1 MGKFTSLSG
10 KEKARLIVSVASL
23 PVIAAAGVGLG
34 IGSGWAFGP
43 GASTLTTYLT
53 AAAAADESGMTR
65 AVSGMGDELAVEVEG
80 EGIVMLE
87 NNGTLPLSKEDF
99 DQKKISV
106 FGHGAV
112 DWYIQ
117 SSGSEMVG
125 TKGHK
130 AYDLVGALKK
140 RGLAVNQ
147 DILDYYTS
155 WHRAEGDA
163 NTIMAALDEYFVIRE
178 PSIKVDS
185 KYEELYDA
193 ALDRTTK
200 DDNGKTNSDTA
211 LFVIS
216 RHAGENSDCPH
227 YQNKL
232 SSSDSTHKSGS
243 TVKDETRTYLEISTE
258 EEDALR
264 KIAKDFKNVI
274 VIENSTN
281 NMTLDFVKEINEDIP
296 NGIDAVL
303 NVGVT
308 GGQGALAIP
317 DVIFGDVTP
326 SGHMTDTTPYRPE
339 YNITYY
345 RSCAKHT
352 RHYEGGRSADFF
364 EKAAQGSGGSAFYK
378 FAPYSEYTEG
388 IYMGYRWFETA
399 DAEGFWDKAPY
410 NGYDNVVQYPFGYG
424 MSYTDFEWKFV
435 EANKVS
441 GSEIDPDEKLNFKVE
456 VTNTG
461 EYKGKDVVQIYL
473 TAPYTPGGIE
483 KSYRKLVGYEKTP
496 LLEPGESETIEIE
509 VETKD
514 FKSYDDYDANN
525 NGHTGYELEPGNYEL
540 NFMTDAHH
548 VKKDMSPVSYKVSKI
563 ALIDKDE
570 ITGETVE
577 NRFTG
582 DTAYEGMPIDGSS
595 VDQDIKF
602 VHRNNFPAL
611 PTECEPNK
619 PWTDKLMERTS
630 DPVTDHFIGN
640 YSFSREMS
648 EYWDNATKDYWGE
661 EVPEKAPT
669 WNSGGKLKLIENGK
683 LSEVGKKCGAD
694 YDAPEW
700 DSVLDQLD
708 FGNSKSIVTE
718 NSNYAERGMSEI
730 GLRDSNNPNA
740 FKFEEGAAMIGGG
753 YGQSDSVNCPAYP
766 GPTMGC
772 QAWNRA
778 LTYKLGKSMGNDMNA
793 SGTDGIF
800 SPNCNLHRSTY
811 GGRNCGYQSEDPILS
826 GRYVSEII
834 KGISIYGRITF
845 VKHFVANDQ
854 DFNRMAN
861 MAWMT
866 EQTFRELYLRSFEE
880 AVKNGGTVGIM
891 TSFNRVGGLWSAGNE
906 ALIQGVLRREWGF
919 RGQII
924 TDMTENDTNMD
935 VGFSFRYGG
944 NINLGDSSTVAN
956 KIGDSTTTPVRLQ
969 YRLREAMHEIA
980 YSFTHAMWR
989 NEEYNA
995 SADPSEMIV
1004 SIPPKNNYL
1013 WWQPAIISIDAFV
1026 YGGLLIGAAA
1036 AVITIM
1042 KTLGN
1047 GGKEEEENA

>member
-1 MGKFTSLSG
+1 MGKSNSLSG
-10 KEKARLIVSVASL
+10 KDKTRLIVSIAAL
-23 PVIAAAGVGLG
+23 PVIVATGVALV
-34 IGSGWAFGP
+34 IGNTWAFGD
-43 GASTLTTYLT
+43 GQSTMNTYLT
-53 AAAAADESGMTR
+53 TPAPADTNAMTR
-65 AVSGMGDELAVEVEG
+65 SASGMGDELAVEVEG

-87 NNGTLPLSKEDF
+87 NNGTLPLSKDNVE
-99 DQKKISV
+99 KVNV
-106 FGHGAV
+106 FGHGSI
-112 DWYIQ
+112 DWYIM

-130 AYDLVGALKK
+130 SYDLNSALEK
-140 RGLAVNQ
+140 RGIEVNPE
-147 DILDYYTS
+147 LPAYYKD
-155 WHRAEGDA
+155 WHKAEGDS
-163 NTIMAALDEYFVIRE
+163 NTIMTSLDSYFVIRE
-178 PSIKVDS
+178 PSLEIDS
-185 KYEELYDA
+185 KYQEIYA
-193 ALDRTTK
+193 NAK
-200 DDNGKTNSDTA
+200 SYSDTA
-211 LFVIS
+211 FFVIS

-243 TVKDETRTYLEISTE
+243 TVKDEERDYLEISTE
-258 EEDALR
+258 EEYALR
-264 KIAKDFKNVI
+264 QIAADFENVI

-281 NMTLDFVKEINEDIP
+281 NMTLDFFREINKDIP
-296 NGIDAVL
+296 NGIDAIL

-317 DVIFGDVTP
+317 DVVFGDVTP
-326 SGHMTDTTPYRPE
+326 SGHMTDTTPVRPE

-352 RHYEGGRSADFF
+352 RHYEGGKSSDFF
-364 EKAAQGSGGSAFYK
+364 SKAGRGSGGAAFYNY
-378 FAPYSEYTEG
+378 ACYSEYTEG

-399 DAEGFWDKAPY
+399 DAEGFWDRDPY
-410 NGYDNVVQYPFGYG
+410 NGYDNVVQYPFGFG
-424 MSYTDFEWKFV
+424 MSYTDFSWKFV
-435 EANKVS
+435 EANKTN
-441 GSEIDPDEKLNFKVE
+441 GSEIEADERLTLKVE

-461 EYKGKDVVQIYL
+461 NYKGKDVVQVYL

-496 LLEPGESETIEIE
+496 LLQPGDTCTIDID
-509 VETKD
+509 VDTKD

-525 NGHTGYELEPGNYEL
+525 NGHTGYELEAGDYVL

-548 VKKDMSPVSYKVSKI
+548 VKENVLPLTYQVSREI
-563 ALIDKDE
+563 MIDKDE
-570 ITGETVE
+570 VTGETVE

-582 DTAYEGMPIDGSS
+582 EKAYEGMPIDGSS
-595 VDQDIKF
+595 VDQGIEF
-602 VHRNNFPAL
+602 VHRNNFPEL
-611 PTECEPNK
+611 LTDCEPNK
-619 PWTDKLMERTS
+619 PWTDKLMERAS
-630 DPVTDHFIGN
+630 DPEPIAN
-640 YSFSREMS
+640 YSYSRTMGDN
-648 EYWDNATKDYWGE
+648 WDNATEDYWGN
-661 EVPEKAPT
+661 PIPTTAPT
-669 WNSGGKLKLIENGK
+669 WNSGGTDKLMENGQ
-683 LSEVGKKCGAD
+683 LTEIGMKCGED
-694 YDAPEW
+694 YDAEEW
-700 DSVLDQLD
+700 NGILDQLD
-708 FGNSKSIVTE
+708 FDNSKKIVTE
-718 NSNYAERGMSEI
+718 NSNYAGRGMTEI
-730 GLRDSNNPNA
+730 GLRDSNNASA

-753 YGQSDSVNCPAYP
+753 LGQNDEINCPAYP

-793 SGTDGIF
+793 SGADGIF

-834 KGISIYGRITF
+834 KGISIYGRMTF

-891 TSFNRVGGLWSAGNE
+891 TSFNRIGGIWTGGNE

-924 TDMTENDTNMD
+924 TDMTENKTNMD
-935 VGFSFRYGG
+935 IGFSFRFGG
-944 NINLGDSSTVAN
+944 NLNLGGGNTVASA
-956 KIGDSTTTPVRLQ
+956 IGTAATTPVRVQ

-980 YSFTHAMWR
+980 YAYCHAMWR
-989 NEEYNA
+989 NATYNA
-995 SADPSEMIV
+995 SADPSEAIV
-1004 SIPPKNNYL
+1004 SIPPKDAYL
-1013 WWQPAIISIDAFV
+1013 WWQPALVSIDAFAL
-1026 YGGLLIGAAA
+1026 GGLIIGAAA
-1036 AVITIM
+1036 AIITI
-1042 KTLGN
+1042 KATLTY
-1047 GGKEEEENA
+1047 KEEEDLANE

>member
-1 MGKFTSLSG
+1 MGKFNSLSG
-10 KEKARLIVSVASL
+10 KEKVRLIVSIVSL
-23 PVIAAAGVGLG
+23 PVIVAVGVALG
-34 IGSGWAFGP
+34 IGNGLAFGEY
-43 GASTLTTYLT
+43 ASTLTTYLT
-53 AAAAADESGMTR
+53 APVPVDADAMTR
-65 AVSGMGDELAVEVEG
+65 STSGMGDELAVEVES

-87 NNGTLPLSKEDF
+87 NNGTLPLNKNDVERVA
-99 DQKKISV
+99 V
-106 FGHGAV
+106 FGHGSV
-112 DWYIQ
+112 DWYIM

-130 AYDLVGALKK
+130 SYDLNAALKK
-140 RGLAVNQ
+140 NKIEVFDELPA
-147 DILDYYTS
+147 YYLN
-155 WHRAEGDA
+155 WHKAEGDS
-163 NTIMAALDEYFVIRE
+163 NTISTSLDDYFIIRE
-178 PSIKVDS
+178 PSLEIDTE
-185 KYEELYDA
+185 YQNIYDRA
-193 ALDRTTK
+193 KAF
-200 DDNGKTNSDTA
+200 SDTA
-211 LFVIS
+211 FFVIS

-232 SSSDSTHKSGS
+232 ESNPSTHKSGNKI
-243 TVKDETRTYLEISTE
+243 KDEERDYLEISTE
-258 EEDALR
+258 EEYALR
-264 KIAKDFKNVI
+264 QIASDFDNVI

-281 NMTLDFVKEINEDIP
+281 NMTLDFVKNINEDIP

-317 DVIFGDVTP
+317 DVVFGDVTP

-345 RSCAKHT
+345 RSCAFHT
-352 RHYEGGRSADFF
+352 RHYEGGKSSDFF
-364 EKAAQGSGGSAFYK
+364 STAGKGSFGTAFYK
-378 FAPYSEYTEG
+378 YACYSEYTEG

-399 DAEGFWDKAPY
+399 DAEGFWDQEPY
-410 NGYDNVVQYPFGYG
+410 NGYENVVQYPFGYG
-424 MSYTDFEWKFV
+424 MSYTDFKWRFV
-435 EANKVS
+435 GAEKES
-441 GSEIDPDEKLNFKVE
+441 GSGNEIDADEKIVLTVE

-461 EYKGKDVVQIYL
+461 DYKGKDVVQVYL

-496 LLEPGESETIEIE
+496 LLQPGGKCEIEIE
-509 VETKD
+509 VDTKD
-514 FKSYDDYDANN
+514 FKSYDDYDANK
-525 NGHTGYELEPGNYEL
+525 NGHTGYELEKGNYEL
-540 NFMTDAHH
+540 NFMTDAHN
-548 VKKDMSPVSYKVSKI
+548 VKTGMSPVVYKV
-563 ALIDKDE
+563 ADDVMIDYDE
-570 ITGETVE
+570 VTGEKVE

-595 VDQDIKF
+595 VDQNIQF
-602 VHRNNFPAL
+602 VHRNDFPAL
-611 PTECEPNK
+611 LTDCEPNK
-619 PWTDKLMERTS
+619 PWTDKLMNRLS
-630 DPVTDHFIGN
+630 DPNPIAN
-640 YSFSREMS
+640 YSYSRTMGDN
-648 EYWDNATKDYWGE
+648 WDNATKDYWGNDI
-661 EVPEKAPT
+661 PQTKPK
-669 WNSGGKLKLIENGK
+669 WNSGGSARLFDSNGQITDIG
-683 LSEVGKKCGAD
+683 LKCGEN

-708 FGNSKSIVTE
+708 FDNSKTIVTE
-718 NSNYAERGMSEI
+718 NSNYGARGMNEI
-730 GLRDSNNPNA
+730 GLRSSSNANA

-753 YGQSDSVNCPAYP
+753 YGQSDSINCPAYP

-793 SGTDGIF
+793 SGADGIF

-834 KGISIYGRITF
+834 KGISIYGRMTF

-891 TSFNRVGGLWSAGNE
+891 TSFNRVGGIWAGGNE
-906 ALIQGVLRREWGF
+906 ALIQGVLRKEWGF

-924 TDMTENDTNMD
+924 TDMTENKTNMD
-935 VGFSFRYGG
+935 IGFSFRHGG
-944 NINLGDSSTVAN
+944 NLNLGGGNTVASS
-956 KIGDSTTTPVRLQ
+956 IGNATNTPVRVQL
-969 YRLREAMHEIA
+969 RLREAMHEIA
-980 YSFTHAMWR
+980 YAYTHAMWR
-989 NEEYNA
+989 NQTYNA

-1004 SIPPKNNYL
+1004 SIPPKDAYL
-1013 WWQPAIISIDAFV
+1013 WWKPAIISLDAFV
-1026 YGGLLIGAAA
+1026 FGGLVIGAAA
-1036 AVITIM
+1036 ATIVIL
-1042 KTLGN
+1042 KVFYFGK
-1047 GGKEEEENA
+1047 KEENVNE

>member
-1 MGKFTSLSG
+1 MGKSNSLSG
-10 KEKARLIVSVASL
+10 KDKTRLIVSIAAL
-23 PVIAAAGVGLG
+23 PVIVATGVALV
-34 IGSGWAFGP
+34 IGNTWAFGD
-43 GASTLTTYLT
+43 GQSTMNTYLT
-53 AAAAADESGMTR
+53 TPAPADTNAMTR
-65 AVSGMGDELAVEVEG
+65 SASGMGDELAVEVEG

-87 NNGTLPLSKEDF
+87 NNGTLPLSKDNVE
-99 DQKKISV
+99 KVNV
-106 FGHGAV
+106 FGHGSI
-112 DWYIQ
+112 DWYIM

-130 AYDLVGALKK
+130 SYDLNSALEK
-140 RGLAVNQ
+140 RGIEVNPE
-147 DILDYYTS
+147 LPAYYKD
-155 WHRAEGDA
+155 WHKAEGDS
-163 NTIMAALDEYFVIRE
+163 NTIMTSLDSYFVIRE
-178 PSIKVDS
+178 PSLEIDT
-185 KYEELYDA
+185 KYQEIYA
-193 ALDRTTK
+193 NAK
-200 DDNGKTNSDTA
+200 SYSDTA
-211 LFVIS
+211 FFVIS

-243 TVKDETRTYLEISTE
+243 TVKDEERDYLEISTE
-258 EEDALR
+258 EEYALR
-264 KIAKDFKNVI
+264 QIAADFENVI

-281 NMTLDFVKEINEDIP
+281 NLTLDFFREINKDIP
-296 NGIDAVL
+296 NGIDAIL

-317 DVIFGDVTP
+317 DVVFGDVTP
-326 SGHMTDTTPYRPE
+326 SGHMTDTTPVRPE

-352 RHYEGGRSADFF
+352 RHYEGGKSSDFF
-364 EKAAQGSGGSAFYK
+364 SKAGRGSGGAAFYNY
-378 FAPYSEYTEG
+378 ACYSEYTEG

-399 DAEGFWDKAPY
+399 DAEGFWDRDPY
-410 NGYDNVVQYPFGYG
+410 NGYDNVVQYPFGFG
-424 MSYTDFEWKFV
+424 MSYTDFSWKFV
-435 EANKVS
+435 EANKTN
-441 GSEIDPDEKLNFKVE
+441 GSEIEADERLTLKVE

-461 EYKGKDVVQIYL
+461 NYKGKDVVQVYL

-496 LLEPGESETIEIE
+496 LLQPGDTCTIDID
-509 VETKD
+509 VDTKD

-525 NGHTGYELEPGNYEL
+525 NGHTGYELEAGDYVL

-548 VKKDMSPVSYKVSKI
+548 VKENVLPLTYQVSREI
-563 ALIDKDE
+563 MIDKDE
-570 ITGETVE
+570 VTGETVE

-582 DTAYEGMPIDGSS
+582 EKAYEGMPIDGSS
-595 VDQDIKF
+595 VDQGIEF
-602 VHRNNFPAL
+602 VHRNNFPEL
-611 PTECEPNK
+611 LTDCEPNK
-619 PWTDKLMERTS
+619 PWTDKLMERAS
-630 DPVTDHFIGN
+630 DPEPIAN
-640 YSFSREMS
+640 YSYSRTMGDN
-648 EYWDNATKDYWGE
+648 WDNATEDYWGN
-661 EVPEKAPT
+661 PIPTTAPT
-669 WNSGGKLKLIENGK
+669 WNSGGTDKLMENGQ
-683 LSEVGKKCGAD
+683 LTEIGMKCGED
-694 YDAPEW
+694 YDAEEW
-700 DSVLDQLD
+700 NGILDQLD
-708 FGNSKSIVTE
+708 FDNSKKIVTE
-718 NSNYAERGMSEI
+718 NSNYAGRGMTEI
-730 GLRDSNNPNA
+730 GLRDSNNASA

-753 YGQSDSVNCPAYP
+753 LGQNDEINCPAYP

-793 SGTDGIF
+793 SGADGIF

-834 KGISIYGRITF
+834 KGISIYGRMTF

-891 TSFNRVGGLWSAGNE
+891 TSFNRIGGIWTGGNE

-924 TDMTENDTNMD
+924 TDMTENKTNMD
-935 VGFSFRYGG
+935 IGFSFRFGG
-944 NINLGDSSTVAN
+944 NLNLGGGNTVASA
-956 KIGDSTTTPVRLQ
+956 IGTAATTPVRVQ

-980 YSFTHAMWR
+980 YAYCHAMWR
-989 NEEYNA
+989 NATYNA
-995 SADPSEMIV
+995 SADPSEAIV
-1004 SIPPKNNYL
+1004 SIPPKDAYL
-1013 WWQPAIISIDAFV
+1013 WWQPALVSIDAFAL
-1026 YGGLLIGAAA
+1026 GGLIIGAAA
-1036 AVITIM
+1036 AIITI
-1042 KTLGN
+1042 KATLTY
-1047 GGKEEEENA
+1047 KEEEDLANE

>member
-1 MGKFTSLSG
+1 MGKLSSLSG
-10 KEKARLIVSVASL
+10 KERTRLIVSVACL
-23 PVIAAAGVGLG
+23 PVIAAAGVALV
-34 IGSGWAFGP
+34 IGNSWAFGD
-43 GASTLTTYLT
+43 GASTMNTYLT
-53 AAAAADESGMTR
+53 TPAPADTSAMTR
-65 AVSGMGDELAVEVEG
+65 SSSGMGDELAVEVEG

-87 NNGTLPLSKEDF
+87 NNGTLPLSKDTV
-99 DQKKISV
+99 KKVNV
-106 FGHGAV
+106 FGHGSV
-112 DWYIQ
+112 DWYIM

-130 AYDLVGALKK
+130 SYDFNSALEK
-140 RGLAVNQ
+140 RGIEVNPN
-147 DILDYYTS
+147 LPAYYKE
-155 WHRAEGDA
+155 WHKAEGDS
-163 NTIMAALDEYFVIRE
+163 NTIMTALDNYFIIRE
-178 PSIKVDS
+178 PSLEVDT
-185 KYEELYDA
+185 KYQELYEEAKAY
-193 ALDRTTK
+193 
-200 DDNGKTNSDTA
+200 SDTA
-211 LFVIS
+211 FFVIS

-243 TVKDETRTYLEISTE
+243 TVKDEERDYLEISTE
-258 EEDALR
+258 EEYALR
-264 KIAKDFKNVI
+264 QIAADFENVI

-281 NMTLDFVKEINEDIP
+281 NMTLDFVKNINDEIPD
-296 NGIDAVL
+296 GIDAVL

-317 DVIFGDVTP
+317 DVVFGNVTP

-352 RHYEGGRSADFF
+352 RHYEGGKSSDFF
-364 EKAAQGSGGSAFYK
+364 SKAGRGSGGAAFYNY
-378 FAPYSEYTEG
+378 ACYSEYTEG

-399 DAEGFWDKAPY
+399 DAEGFWDQDPY

-424 MSYTDFEWKFV
+424 MSYTDFSWKLV
-435 EANKVS
+435 EANRVT
-441 GSEIDPDEKLNFKVE
+441 GSEIEADEKLNFKVE

-461 EYKGKDVVQIYL
+461 TEYKGKDVVQIYL

-496 LLEPGESETIEIE
+496 LLKPGEVCTIDIE
-509 VETKD
+509 VDTKD

-525 NGHTGYELEPGNYEL
+525 NGHTGYELEAGDYVL
-540 NFMTDAHH
+540 NFMTDSHH
-548 VKKDMSPVSYKVSKI
+548 VKENMSPVTYKVSNDVM
-563 ALIDKDE
+563 IDKDE
-570 ITGETVE
+570 VTGEEVK

-595 VDQDIKF
+595 VDQGIEF

-611 PTECEPNK
+611 LTDCEPNK
-619 PWTDKLMERTS
+619 PWTDKLMDRLS
-630 DPVTDHFIGN
+630 DPEPIAN
-640 YSFSREMS
+640 YSYSRTMGDT
-648 EYWDNATKDYWGE
+648 WDNATEDYWGDP
-661 EVPEKAPT
+661 VPTEAPT
-669 WNSGGKLKLIENGK
+669 WNNGGDLKLMENGQ
-683 LSEVGKKCGAD
+683 LTETG
-694 YDAPEW
+694 
-700 DSVLDQLD
+700 QLD
-708 FGNSKSIVTE
+708 FDNSKKIVTE
-718 NSNYAERGMSEI
+718 NSNYAGRGMTEI
-730 GLRDSNNPNA
+730 GLRDSNNASA

-753 YGQSDSVNCPAYP
+753 LGQNDEINCPAYP

-793 SGTDGIF
+793 SGADGIF

-834 KGISIYGRITF
+834 KGISIYGRMTF

-891 TSFNRVGGLWSAGNE
+891 TSFNRIGGIWTGGNE

-924 TDMTENDTNMD
+924 TDMTENKTNMD
-935 VGFSFRYGG
+935 IGFSFRFGG
-944 NINLGDSSTVAN
+944 NLNLGGGNTVASA
-956 KIGDSTTTPVRLQ
+956 IGTAATTPVRVQ
-969 YRLREAMHEIA
+969 WRLREAMHEIA
-980 YSFTHAMWR
+980 YAYCHAMWR
-989 NEEYNA
+989 NATYNE
-995 SADPSEMIV
+995 SADPSEAIV
-1004 SIPPKNNYL
+1004 SIPPKDAYL
-1013 WWQPAIISIDAFV
+1013 WWQPALVSIDAFAFS
-1026 YGGLLIGAAA
+1026 GLAIGAAA
-1036 AVITIM
+1036 CVITILN
-1042 KTLGN
+1042 TLKN
-1047 GGKEEEENA
+1047 GGEEAEENE

>member
-1 MGKFTSLSG
+1 LSG
-10 KEKARLIVSVASL
+10 KEKTRLIVSIASL
-23 PVIAAAGVGLG
+23 PVIVAAGVALG
-34 IGSGWAFGP
+34 IGNGWAFGD
-43 GASTLTTYLT
+43 GASTMNTYLT
-53 AAAAADESGMTR
+53 TPAPADTSAMTR
-65 AVSGMGDELAVEVEG
+65 SVSGMGDELAVEVEG

-87 NNGTLPLSKEDF
+87 NNGTLPLSKDTI
-99 DQKKISV
+99 KKVNV
-106 FGHGAV
+106 FGHGSV
-112 DWYIQ
+112 DWYIM

-130 AYDLVGALKK
+130 SYDFNSALEK
-140 RGLAVNQ
+140 RGIEVNK
-147 DILDYYTS
+147 DLPAYYKD
-155 WHRAEGDA
+155 WHKAEGDS
-163 NTIMAALDEYFVIRE
+163 NTIMTALDSYFVIRE
-178 PSIKVDS
+178 PSLKDDS
-185 KYEELYDA
+185 LYKELYDEA
-193 ALDRTTK
+193 K
-200 DDNGKTNSDTA
+200 GYSDTA
-211 LFVIS
+211 FFVIS

-232 SSSDSTHKSGS
+232 STDKSTHKSGS
-243 TVKDETRTYLEISTE
+243 TVQDMERDYLEISTE
-258 EEDALR
+258 EEYALR
-264 KIAKDFKNVI
+264 EIAADFENVI

-281 NMTLDFVKEINEDIP
+281 NMTLDFVKNINDDIP

-352 RHYEGGRSADFF
+352 RHYEGGKSSDFF
-364 EKAAQGSGGSAFYK
+364 SKAGRGSGGAAFYNY
-378 FAPYSEYTEG
+378 ACYSEYTEG

-399 DAEGFWDKAPY
+399 DAEGFWDQAPY

-424 MSYTDFEWKFV
+424 MSYTDFSWKLV
-435 EANKVS
+435 EANKVK
-441 GSEIDPDEKLNFKVE
+441 GSEIEADEKLTFRVE

-461 EYKGKDVVQIYL
+461 EHKGKDVVQIYL

-496 LLEPGESETIEIE
+496 LLQPGDVCTIDIE
-509 VETKD
+509 VDTKD
-514 FKSYDDYDANN
+514 FKSYDDYDANKN
-525 NGHTGYELEPGNYEL
+525 NHTGYELEAGEYEL

-548 VKKDMSPVSYKVSKI
+548 VKKNVLPVTYKVSKTVF
-563 ALIDKDE
+563 IDKDE
-570 ITGETVE
+570 VTGETVE

-582 DTAYEGMPIDGSS
+582 ADAYEGMPIDGTS
-595 VDQDIKF
+595 VDQGIEF

-611 PTECEPNK
+611 LTDCEPNK
-619 PWTDKLMERTS
+619 PWTDKLMLRES
-630 DPVTDHFIGN
+630 DPNPVEN
-640 YSFSREMS
+640 YSYSQAMS
-648 EYWDNATKDYWGE
+648 EAWDNATEDYWGD
-661 EVPEKAPT
+661 PIPTQAPT
-669 WNSGGKLKLIENGK
+669 WNSGGDLKLFEDNGQ
-683 LSEVGKKCGAD
+683 LTEIGMKCGEN
-694 YDAPEW
+694 YDAEEW

-708 FGNSKSIVTE
+708 FDNSKSIVTE
-718 NSNYAERGMSEI
+718 NSNYGARGMTEI
-730 GLRDSNNPNA
+730 GLRESGKATA

-753 YGQSDSVNCPAYP
+753 LGQSDEINCPAYP

-793 SGTDGIF
+793 SGADGIF

-834 KGISIYGRITF
+834 KGISIYGRMTF

-891 TSFNRVGGLWSAGNE
+891 TSFNRIGGIWTGGNE

-924 TDMTENDTNMD
+924 TDMTENKTNMD
-935 VGFSFRYGG
+935 IGFSFRFGG
-944 NINLGDSSTVAN
+944 NLNLGGGNTVAN
-956 KIGDSTTTPVRLQ
+956 AIGNASTTPVRVQL
-969 YRLREAMHEIA
+969 RLREAMHEIA
-980 YSFTHAMWR
+980 YAYCHAMWR
-989 NEEYNA
+989 NATYNA
-995 SADPSEMIV
+995 SADPSEAIV
-1004 SIPPKNNYL
+1004 SIPPKDSYL
-1013 WWQPAIISIDAFV
+1013 WWQPALISLDAFAF
-1026 YGGLLIGAAA
+1026 GGLLIGAAA
-1036 AVITIM
+1036 AVLTI
-1042 KTLGN
+1042 KNTLDVD
-1047 GGKEEEENA
+1047 EEEEKENA

>member
-1 MGKFTSLSG
+1 MGKSNSLSG
-10 KEKARLIVSVASL
+10 KDKTRLIVSIAAL
-23 PVIAAAGVGLG
+23 PVIVATGVALV
-34 IGSGWAFGP
+34 IGNTWAFGD
-43 GASTLTTYLT
+43 GQSTMNTYLT
-53 AAAAADESGMTR
+53 TPAPADTNAMTR
-65 AVSGMGDELAVEVEG
+65 SASGMGDELAVEVEG

-87 NNGTLPLSKEDF
+87 NNGTLPLSKDNVE
-99 DQKKISV
+99 KVNV
-106 FGHGAV
+106 FGHGSI
-112 DWYIQ
+112 DWYIM

-130 AYDLVGALKK
+130 SYDLNSALEK
-140 RGLAVNQ
+140 RGIEVNPE
-147 DILDYYTS
+147 LPAYYKD
-155 WHRAEGDA
+155 WHKAEGDS
-163 NTIMAALDEYFVIRE
+163 NTIMTSLDSYFVIRE
-178 PSIKVDS
+178 PSLEIDT
-185 KYEELYDA
+185 KYQEIYA
-193 ALDRTTK
+193 NAK
-200 DDNGKTNSDTA
+200 SYSDTA
-211 LFVIS
+211 FFVIS

-243 TVKDETRTYLEISTE
+243 TVKDEERDYLEISTE
-258 EEDALR
+258 EEYALR
-264 KIAKDFKNVI
+264 QIAADFENVI

-281 NMTLDFVKEINEDIP
+281 NMTLDFFREINKDIP
-296 NGIDAVL
+296 NGIDAIL

-317 DVIFGDVTP
+317 DVVFGDVTP
-326 SGHMTDTTPYRPE
+326 SGHMTDTTPVRPE

-352 RHYEGGRSADFF
+352 RHYEGGKSSDFF
-364 EKAAQGSGGSAFYK
+364 SKAGRGSGGAAFYNY
-378 FAPYSEYTEG
+378 ACYSEYTEG

-399 DAEGFWDKAPY
+399 DAEGFWDRDPY
-410 NGYDNVVQYPFGYG
+410 NGYDNVVQYPFGFG
-424 MSYTDFEWKFV
+424 MSYTDFSWKFV
-435 EANKVS
+435 EANKTN
-441 GSEIDPDEKLNFKVE
+441 GSEIEADERLTLKVE

-461 EYKGKDVVQIYL
+461 NYKGKDVVQVYL

-496 LLEPGESETIEIE
+496 LLQPGDVCTIDIE
-509 VETKD
+509 VDTKD

-525 NGHTGYELEPGNYEL
+525 NGHTGYELEAGDYVL

-548 VKKDMSPVSYKVSKI
+548 VKENVLPLTYKVSRDVM
-563 ALIDKDE
+563 IDKDE
-570 ITGETVE
+570 VTGETVE

-582 DTAYEGMPIDGSS
+582 ETAYEGMPIDGSS
-595 VDQDIKF
+595 VDQGIEF
-602 VHRNNFPAL
+602 VHRNNFPEL
-611 PTECEPNK
+611 LTDCEPNK
-619 PWTDKLMERTS
+619 PWTDKLMERAS
-630 DPVTDHFIGN
+630 DPEPIAN
-640 YSFSREMS
+640 YSYSRTMGDN
-648 EYWDNATKDYWGE
+648 WDNATEDYWGN
-661 EVPEKAPT
+661 PIPTTAPT
-669 WNSGGKLKLIENGK
+669 WNSGGTDKLMENGQ
-683 LSEVGKKCGAD
+683 LTEIGMKCGED
-694 YDAPEW
+694 YDAEEW
-700 DSVLDQLD
+700 NGILDQLD
-708 FGNSKSIVTE
+708 FDNSKKIVTE
-718 NSNYAERGMSEI
+718 NSNYAGRGMTEI
-730 GLRDSNNPNA
+730 GLRDSNNASA

-753 YGQSDSVNCPAYP
+753 LGQNDEINCPAYP

-793 SGTDGIF
+793 SGADGIF

-834 KGISIYGRITF
+834 KGISIYGRMTF

-891 TSFNRVGGLWSAGNE
+891 TSFNRIGGIWTGGNE

-924 TDMTENDTNMD
+924 TDMTENKTNMD
-935 VGFSFRYGG
+935 IGFSFRFGG
-944 NINLGDSSTVAN
+944 NLNLGGGNTVASA
-956 KIGDSTTTPVRLQ
+956 IGTAATTPVRVQ

-980 YSFTHAMWR
+980 YAYCHAMWR
-989 NEEYNA
+989 NATYNA
-995 SADPSEMIV
+995 SADPSEAIV
-1004 SIPPKNNYL
+1004 SIPPKDAYL
-1013 WWQPAIISIDAFV
+1013 WWQPALVSIDAFAL
-1026 YGGLLIGAAA
+1026 GGLIIGAAA
-1036 AVITIM
+1036 AIITI
-1042 KTLGN
+1042 KATLTY
-1047 GGKEEEENA
+1047 KEEEDLANE

>member
-1 MGKFTSLSG
+1 MGKSNSLSG
-10 KEKARLIVSVASL
+10 KDKTRLIVSIAAL
-23 PVIAAAGVGLG
+23 PVIVATGVALV
-34 IGSGWAFGP
+34 IGNTWAFGD
-43 GASTLTTYLT
+43 GQSTMNTYLT
-53 AAAAADESGMTR
+53 TPAPADTNAMTR
-65 AVSGMGDELAVEVEG
+65 SASGMGDELAVEVEG

-87 NNGTLPLSKEDF
+87 NNGTLPLSKDNVE
-99 DQKKISV
+99 KVNV
-106 FGHGAV
+106 FGHGSI
-112 DWYIQ
+112 DWYIM

-130 AYDLVGALKK
+130 SYDLNSALEK
-140 RGLAVNQ
+140 RGIEVNPE
-147 DILDYYTS
+147 LPAYYKD
-155 WHRAEGDA
+155 WHKAEGDS
-163 NTIMAALDEYFVIRE
+163 NTIMTSLDSYFVIRE
-178 PSIKVDS
+178 PSLEIDT
-185 KYEELYDA
+185 KYQEIYA
-193 ALDRTTK
+193 NAK
-200 DDNGKTNSDTA
+200 SYSDTA
-211 LFVIS
+211 FFVIS

-243 TVKDETRTYLEISTE
+243 TVKDEERDYLEISTE
-258 EEDALR
+258 EEYALR
-264 KIAKDFKNVI
+264 QIAADFENVI

-281 NMTLDFVKEINEDIP
+281 NMTLDFFREINKDIP
-296 NGIDAVL
+296 NGIDAIL

-317 DVIFGDVTP
+317 DVVFGDVTP
-326 SGHMTDTTPYRPE
+326 SGHMTDTTPVRPE

-352 RHYEGGRSADFF
+352 RHYEGGKSSDFF
-364 EKAAQGSGGSAFYK
+364 SKAGRGSGGAAFYNY
-378 FAPYSEYTEG
+378 ACYSEYTEG

-399 DAEGFWDKAPY
+399 DAEGFWDRDPY
-410 NGYDNVVQYPFGYG
+410 NGYDNVVQYPFGFG
-424 MSYTDFEWKFV
+424 MSYTDFSWKFV
-435 EANKVS
+435 EANKTN
-441 GSEIDPDEKLNFKVE
+441 GSEIEADERLTLKVE

-461 EYKGKDVVQIYL
+461 NYKGKDVVQVYL

-496 LLEPGESETIEIE
+496 LLQPGDTCTIDID
-509 VETKD
+509 VDTKD

-525 NGHTGYELEPGNYEL
+525 NGHTGYELEAGDYVL

-548 VKKDMSPVSYKVSKI
+548 VKENVLPLTYQVSRDVM
-563 ALIDKDE
+563 IDKDE
-570 ITGETVE
+570 VTGETVE

-582 DTAYEGMPIDGSS
+582 EKAYEGMPIDGSS
-595 VDQDIKF
+595 VDQGIEF
-602 VHRNNFPAL
+602 VHRNNFPEL
-611 PTECEPNK
+611 LTDCEPNK
-619 PWTDKLMERTS
+619 PWTDKLMERAS
-630 DPVTDHFIGN
+630 DPEPIAN
-640 YSFSREMS
+640 YSYSRTMGDN
-648 EYWDNATKDYWGE
+648 WDNATEDYWGN
-661 EVPEKAPT
+661 PIPTTAPT
-669 WNSGGKLKLIENGK
+669 WNSGGTDKLMENGQ
-683 LSEVGKKCGAD
+683 LTEIGMKCGED
-694 YDAPEW
+694 YDAEEW
-700 DSVLDQLD
+700 NGILDQLD
-708 FGNSKSIVTE
+708 FDNSKKIVTE
-718 NSNYAERGMSEI
+718 NSNYAGRGMTEI
-730 GLRDSNNPNA
+730 GLRDSNNASA

-753 YGQSDSVNCPAYP
+753 LGQNDEINCPAYP

-793 SGTDGIF
+793 SGADGIF

-834 KGISIYGRITF
+834 KGISIYGRMTF

-891 TSFNRVGGLWSAGNE
+891 TSFNRIGGIWTGGNE

-924 TDMTENDTNMD
+924 TDMTENKTNMD
-935 VGFSFRYGG
+935 IGFSFRFGG
-944 NINLGDSSTVAN
+944 NLNLGGGNTVASA
-956 KIGDSTTTPVRLQ
+956 IGTAATTPVRVQ

-980 YSFTHAMWR
+980 YAYCHAMWR
-989 NEEYNA
+989 NATYNA
-995 SADPSEMIV
+995 SADPSEAIV
-1004 SIPPKNNYL
+1004 SIPPKDAYL
-1013 WWQPAIISIDAFV
+1013 WWQPALVSIDAFAL
-1026 YGGLLIGAAA
+1026 GGLIIGAAA
-1036 AVITIM
+1036 AIITI
-1042 KTLGN
+1042 KATLTY
-1047 GGKEEEENA
+1047 KEEEDLANE

>member
-1 MGKFTSLSG
+1 MGKSNSLSG
-10 KEKARLIVSVASL
+10 KDKTRLIVSIAAL
-23 PVIAAAGVGLG
+23 PVIVATGVALV
-34 IGSGWAFGP
+34 IGNTWAFGD
-43 GASTLTTYLT
+43 GQSTMNTYLT
-53 AAAAADESGMTR
+53 TPAPADTNAMTR
-65 AVSGMGDELAVEVEG
+65 SASGMGDELAVEVEG

-87 NNGTLPLSKEDF
+87 NNGTLPLSKDNVE
-99 DQKKISV
+99 KVNV
-106 FGHGAV
+106 FGHGSI
-112 DWYIQ
+112 DWYIM

-130 AYDLVGALKK
+130 SYDLNSALEK
-140 RGLAVNQ
+140 RGIEVNPE
-147 DILDYYTS
+147 LPAYYKD
-155 WHRAEGDA
+155 WHKAEGDS
-163 NTIMAALDEYFVIRE
+163 NTIMTSLDSYFVIRE
-178 PSIKVDS
+178 PSLEIDT
-185 KYEELYDA
+185 KYQEIYA
-193 ALDRTTK
+193 NAK
-200 DDNGKTNSDTA
+200 SYSDTA
-211 LFVIS
+211 FFVIS

-243 TVKDETRTYLEISTE
+243 TVKDEERDYLEISTE
-258 EEDALR
+258 EEYALR
-264 KIAKDFKNVI
+264 QIAADFENVI

-281 NMTLDFVKEINEDIP
+281 NMTLDFFREINKDIP

-317 DVIFGDVTP
+317 DVVFGQVTP

-352 RHYEGGRSADFF
+352 RHYEGGKSSDFF
-364 EKAAQGSGGSAFYK
+364 SKAGRGSGGAAFYNY
-378 FAPYSEYTEG
+378 ACYSEYTEG

-399 DAEGFWDKAPY
+399 DAEGFWDRDPY
-410 NGYDNVVQYPFGYG
+410 NGYDNVVQYPFGFG
-424 MSYTDFEWKFV
+424 MSYTDFSWKFV
-435 EANKVS
+435 EANKTN
-441 GSEIDPDEKLNFKVE
+441 GSEIEADERLTLKVE

-461 EYKGKDVVQIYL
+461 NYKGKDVVQVYL

-496 LLEPGESETIEIE
+496 LLQPGDTCTIDID
-509 VETKD
+509 VDTKD

-525 NGHTGYELEPGNYEL
+525 NGHTGYELEAGDYVL

-548 VKKDMSPVSYKVSKI
+548 VKENVLPLTYQVSREI
-563 ALIDKDE
+563 MIDKDE
-570 ITGETVE
+570 VTGETVE

-582 DTAYEGMPIDGSS
+582 EKAYEGMPIDGSS
-595 VDQDIKF
+595 VDQGIEF
-602 VHRNNFPAL
+602 VHRNNFPEL
-611 PTECEPNK
+611 LTDCEPNK
-619 PWTDKLMERTS
+619 PWTDKLMERAS
-630 DPVTDHFIGN
+630 DPEPIAN
-640 YSFSREMS
+640 YSYSRTMGDN
-648 EYWDNATKDYWGE
+648 WDNATEDYWGN
-661 EVPEKAPT
+661 PIPTTAPT
-669 WNSGGKLKLIENGK
+669 WNSGGTDKLMENGQ
-683 LSEVGKKCGAD
+683 LTEIGMKCGED
-694 YDAPEW
+694 YDAEEW
-700 DSVLDQLD
+700 NGILDQLD
-708 FGNSKSIVTE
+708 FDNSKKIVTE
-718 NSNYAERGMSEI
+718 NSNYAGRGMTEI
-730 GLRDSNNPNA
+730 GLRDSNNASA

-753 YGQSDSVNCPAYP
+753 LGQNDEINCPAYP

-793 SGTDGIF
+793 SGADGIF

-834 KGISIYGRITF
+834 KGISIYGRMTF

-891 TSFNRVGGLWSAGNE
+891 TSFNRIGGIWTGGNE

-924 TDMTENDTNMD
+924 TDMTENKTNMD
-935 VGFSFRYGG
+935 IGFSFRFGG
-944 NINLGDSSTVAN
+944 NLNLGGGNTVASA
-956 KIGDSTTTPVRLQ
+956 IGTAATTPVRVQ

-980 YSFTHAMWR
+980 YAYCHAMWR
-989 NEEYNA
+989 NATYNA
-995 SADPSEMIV
+995 SADPSEAIV
-1004 SIPPKNNYL
+1004 SIPPKDAYL
-1013 WWQPAIISIDAFV
+1013 WWQPALVSIDAFAL
-1026 YGGLLIGAAA
+1026 GGLIIGAAA
-1036 AVITIM
+1036 AIITI
-1042 KTLGN
+1042 KATLTY
-1047 GGKEEEENA
+1047 KEEEDLANE

>member
-1 MGKFTSLSG
+1 MGKSNSLSG
-10 KEKARLIVSVASL
+10 KDKTRLIVSIAAL
-23 PVIAAAGVGLG
+23 PVIVAAGVALV
-34 IGSGWAFGP
+34 IGNTWAFGT

-53 AAAAADESGMTR
+53 EAAAADADAMTR
-65 AVSGMGDELAVEVEG
+65 SASGMGDELAVEVEG

-87 NNGTLPLSKEDF
+87 NNGTLPLSKDNVE
-99 DQKKISV
+99 KVNV
-106 FGHGAV
+106 FGHGSI
-112 DWYIQ
+112 DWYIM

-130 AYDLVGALKK
+130 SYDLNSALEK
-140 RGLAVNQ
+140 RGIEVNPE
-147 DILDYYTS
+147 LPAYYKD
-155 WHRAEGDA
+155 WHKAEGDS
-163 NTIMAALDEYFVIRE
+163 NTIMTSLDSYFVIRE
-178 PSIKVDS
+178 PSLEIDT
-185 KYEELYDA
+185 KYQEIYA
-193 ALDRTTK
+193 NAK
-200 DDNGKTNSDTA
+200 SYSDTA
-211 LFVIS
+211 FFVIS

-243 TVKDETRTYLEISTE
+243 TVKDEERDYLEISTE
-258 EEDALR
+258 EEYALR
-264 KIAKDFKNVI
+264 QIAADFENVI

-281 NMTLDFVKEINEDIP
+281 NMTLDFFREINKDIP
-296 NGIDAVL
+296 NGIDAIL

-317 DVIFGDVTP
+317 DVVFGDVTP
-326 SGHMTDTTPYRPE
+326 SGHMTDTTPVRPE

-352 RHYEGGRSADFF
+352 RHYEGGKSSDFF
-364 EKAAQGSGGSAFYK
+364 SKAGRGSGGAAFYNY
-378 FAPYSEYTEG
+378 ACYSEYTEG

-399 DAEGFWDKAPY
+399 DAEGFWDRDPY
-410 NGYDNVVQYPFGYG
+410 NGYDNVVQYPFGFG
-424 MSYTDFEWKFV
+424 MSYTDFSWKFV
-435 EANKVS
+435 EANKTN
-441 GSEIDPDEKLNFKVE
+441 GSEIEADERLTLKVE

-461 EYKGKDVVQIYL
+461 NYKGKDVVQVYL

-496 LLEPGESETIEIE
+496 LLQPGDTCTIDID
-509 VETKD
+509 VDTKD

-525 NGHTGYELEPGNYEL
+525 NGHTGYELEAGDYVL

-548 VKKDMSPVSYKVSKI
+548 VKENVLPLTYKVSRDVM
-563 ALIDKDE
+563 IDKDE
-570 ITGETVE
+570 VTGETVE

-582 DTAYEGMPIDGSS
+582 ETAYEGMPIDGSS
-595 VDQDIKF
+595 VDQGIEF
-602 VHRNNFPAL
+602 VHRNNFPEL
-611 PTECEPNK
+611 LTDCEPNK
-619 PWTDKLMERTS
+619 PWTDKLMERAS
-630 DPVTDHFIGN
+630 DPEPIAN
-640 YSFSREMS
+640 YSYSRTMGDN
-648 EYWDNATKDYWGE
+648 WDNATEDYWGN
-661 EVPEKAPT
+661 PIPTTAPT
-669 WNSGGKLKLIENGK
+669 WNSGGTDKLMENGQ
-683 LSEVGKKCGAD
+683 LTEIGMKCGED
-694 YDAPEW
+694 YDAEEW
-700 DSVLDQLD
+700 NGILDQLD
-708 FGNSKSIVTE
+708 FDNSKKIVTE
-718 NSNYAERGMSEI
+718 NSNYAGRGMTEI
-730 GLRDSNNPNA
+730 GLRDSNNASA

-753 YGQSDSVNCPAYP
+753 LGQNDEINCPAYP

-793 SGTDGIF
+793 SGADGIF

-811 GGRNCGYQSEDPILS
+811 GGRNCGYQSEDPFLS

-834 KGISIYGRITF
+834 KGISIYGRMTF

-891 TSFNRVGGLWSAGNE
+891 TSFNRIGGIWTGGNE

-924 TDMTENDTNMD
+924 TDMTENKTNMD
-935 VGFSFRYGG
+935 IGFSFRFGG
-944 NINLGDSSTVAN
+944 NLNLGGGNTVASA
-956 KIGDSTTTPVRLQ
+956 IGTAATTPVRVQ

-980 YSFTHAMWR
+980 YAYCHAMWR
-989 NEEYNA
+989 NATYNA
-995 SADPSEMIV
+995 SADPSEAIV
-1004 SIPPKNNYL
+1004 SIPPKDAYL
-1013 WWQPAIISIDAFV
+1013 WWQPALVSIDAFAL
-1026 YGGLLIGAAA
+1026 GGLIIGAAA
-1036 AVITIM
+1036 AIITI
-1042 KTLGN
+1042 KATLTY
-1047 GGKEEEENA
+1047 KEEEDLANE

>member
-1 MGKFTSLSG
+1 MGKSNSLSG
-10 KEKARLIVSVASL
+10 KDKTRLIVSIAAL
-23 PVIAAAGVGLG
+23 PVIVATGVALV
-34 IGSGWAFGP
+34 IGNTWAFGD
-43 GASTLTTYLT
+43 GQSTMNTYLT
-53 AAAAADESGMTR
+53 TPAPADTNAMTR
-65 AVSGMGDELAVEVEG
+65 SASGMGDELAVEVEG

-87 NNGTLPLSKEDF
+87 NNGTLPLSKDNVE
-99 DQKKISV
+99 KVNV
-106 FGHGAV
+106 FGHGSI
-112 DWYIQ
+112 DWYIM

-130 AYDLVGALKK
+130 SYDLNSALEK
-140 RGLAVNQ
+140 RGIEVNPE
-147 DILDYYTS
+147 LPAYYKD
-155 WHRAEGDA
+155 WHKAEGDS
-163 NTIMAALDEYFVIRE
+163 NTIMTSLDSYFVIRE
-178 PSIKVDS
+178 PSLEIDT
-185 KYEELYDA
+185 KYQEIYDNA
-193 ALDRTTK
+193 K
-200 DDNGKTNSDTA
+200 SYSDTA
-211 LFVIS
+211 FFVIS

-243 TVKDETRTYLEISTE
+243 TVKDEERDYLEISTE
-258 EEDALR
+258 EEYALR
-264 KIAKDFKNVI
+264 QIAADFENVI

-281 NMTLDFVKEINEDIP
+281 NMTLDFFREINKDIP
-296 NGIDAVL
+296 NGIDAIL

-317 DVIFGDVTP
+317 DVVFGDVTP
-326 SGHMTDTTPYRPE
+326 SGHMTDTTPVRPE

-352 RHYEGGRSADFF
+352 RHYEGGRSSDFF
-364 EKAAQGSGGSAFYK
+364 SKAGRGSGGAAFYNY
-378 FAPYSEYTEG
+378 ACYSEYTEG

-399 DAEGFWDKAPY
+399 DAEGFWDRDPY
-410 NGYDNVVQYPFGYG
+410 NGYDNVVQYPFGFG
-424 MSYTDFEWKFV
+424 MSYTDFSWKFV
-435 EANKVS
+435 EANKTN
-441 GSEIDPDEKLNFKVE
+441 GSEIGADERLTLKVE

-461 EYKGKDVVQIYL
+461 DYKGKDVVQVYL

-496 LLEPGESETIEIE
+496 LLQPGDTCTIDID
-509 VETKD
+509 VDTKD

-525 NGHTGYELEPGNYEL
+525 NGHTGYELEAGDYVL

-548 VKKDMSPVSYKVSKI
+548 VKENVLPLTYKVSNYI
-563 ALIDKDE
+563 PIDKDE
-570 ITGETVE
+570 VTGETVE

-582 DTAYEGMPIDGSS
+582 EKAYEGMPIDGSS
-595 VDQDIKF
+595 VDQGIEF
-602 VHRNNFPAL
+602 VHRNNFPEL
-611 PTECEPNK
+611 LTDCEPNK
-619 PWTDKLMERTS
+619 PWTDKLMERAS
-630 DPVTDHFIGN
+630 DPEPIAN
-640 YSFSREMS
+640 YSYSRTMGDN
-648 EYWDNATKDYWGE
+648 WDNATEDYWGN
-661 EVPEKAPT
+661 PIPTTAPT
-669 WNSGGKLKLIENGK
+669 WNSGGTDKLMENGQ
-683 LSEVGKKCGAD
+683 LTEIGMKCGED
-694 YDAPEW
+694 YDAEEW
-700 DSVLDQLD
+700 NGILDQLD
-708 FGNSKSIVTE
+708 FDNSKKIVTE
-718 NSNYAERGMSEI
+718 NSNYAGRGMTEI
-730 GLRDSNNPNA
+730 GLRDSNNASA

-753 YGQSDSVNCPAYP
+753 LGQNDEINCPAYP

-793 SGTDGIF
+793 SGADGIF

-834 KGISIYGRITF
+834 KGISIYGRMTF

-891 TSFNRVGGLWSAGNE
+891 TSFNRIGGIWTGGNE

-924 TDMTENDTNMD
+924 TDMTENKTNMD
-935 VGFSFRYGG
+935 IGFSFRFGG
-944 NINLGDSSTVAN
+944 NLNLGGGNTVASA
-956 KIGDSTTTPVRLQ
+956 IGTAATTPVRVQ

-980 YSFTHAMWR
+980 YAYCHAMWR
-989 NEEYNA
+989 NATYNA
-995 SADPSEMIV
+995 SADPSEAIV
-1004 SIPPKNNYL
+1004 SIPPKDAYL
-1013 WWQPAIISIDAFV
+1013 WWQPALVSIDAFAL
-1026 YGGLLIGAAA
+1026 GGLIIGAAA
-1036 AVITIM
+1036 AIITI
-1042 KTLGN
+1042 KATLTY
-1047 GGKEEEENA
+1047 KEEEDLANE

>member
-1 MGKFTSLSG
+1 MGKSNSLSG
-10 KEKARLIVSVASL
+10 KDKTRLIVSIAAL
-23 PVIAAAGVGLG
+23 PVIVATGVALV
-34 IGSGWAFGP
+34 IGNTWAFGD
-43 GASTLTTYLT
+43 GQSTMNTYLT
-53 AAAAADESGMTR
+53 TPAPADTNAMTR
-65 AVSGMGDELAVEVEG
+65 SASGMGDELAVEVEG

-87 NNGTLPLSKEDF
+87 NNGTLPLSKDNVE
-99 DQKKISV
+99 KVNV
-106 FGHGAV
+106 FGHGSV
-112 DWYIQ
+112 DWYIM

-130 AYDLVGALKK
+130 SYDLNSALQK
-140 RGLAVNQ
+140 RGIEVNP
-147 DILDYYTS
+147 DLPTYYKD
-155 WHRAEGDA
+155 WHKAEGDS
-163 NTIMAALDEYFVIRE
+163 NTIMTSLDSYFVIRE
-178 PSIKVDS
+178 PSLEIDT
-185 KYEELYDA
+185 KYQEIYEDA
-193 ALDRTTK
+193 K
-200 DDNGKTNSDTA
+200 SYSDTA
-211 LFVIS
+211 FFVIS

-243 TVKDETRTYLEISTE
+243 TVQDMERDYLEISTE
-258 EEDALR
+258 EEYTLR
-264 KIAKDFKNVI
+264 QVAADFENVI

-281 NMTLDFVKEINEDIP
+281 NMTLDFVREINKDIP

-317 DVIFGDVTP
+317 DVVFGDVTP
-326 SGHMTDTTPYRPE
+326 SGHMTDTTPFRPE

-352 RHYEGGRSADFF
+352 RHYEGGKSADFF
-364 EKAAQGSGGSAFYK
+364 SKAGRGSGGAAFYNY
-378 FAPYSEYTEG
+378 ACYSEYTEG

-399 DAEGFWDKAPY
+399 DAEGFWDRDPY
-410 NGYDNVVQYPFGYG
+410 NGYDNVVQYPFGFG
-424 MSYTDFEWKFV
+424 MSYTDFSWKFV
-435 EANKVS
+435 EANKTN
-441 GSEIDPDEKLNFKVE
+441 GSEIEADERLTLKVE
-456 VTNTG
+456 VTNEG
-461 EYKGKDVVQIYL
+461 NYKGKDVVQVYL

-496 LLEPGESETIEIE
+496 LLQPGDTCTIDID
-509 VETKD
+509 VDTKD

-525 NGHTGYELEPGNYEL
+525 NGHTGYELEAGDYVL

-548 VKKDMSPVSYKVSKI
+548 VKENVLPLTYKVSNYI
-563 ALIDKDE
+563 PIDKDE
-570 ITGETVE
+570 VTGETVE

-582 DTAYEGMPIDGSS
+582 ETAYEGMPIDGSS
-595 VDQDIKF
+595 VDQGIEF
-602 VHRNNFPAL
+602 VHRNNFPEL
-611 PTECEPNK
+611 LTDCEPNK
-619 PWTDKLMERTS
+619 PWTDKLMERAS
-630 DPVTDHFIGN
+630 DPEPIAN
-640 YSFSREMS
+640 YSYSRTMGDN
-648 EYWDNATKDYWGE
+648 WDNATEDYWGN
-661 EVPEKAPT
+661 PIPTTAPT
-669 WNSGGKLKLIENGK
+669 WNSGGTDKLMENGQ
-683 LSEVGKKCGAD
+683 LTEIGMKCGED
-694 YDAPEW
+694 YDAEEW
-700 DSVLDQLD
+700 NGILDQLD
-708 FGNSKSIVTE
+708 FDNSKKIVTE
-718 NSNYAERGMSEI
+718 NSNYAGRGMTEI
-730 GLRDSNNPNA
+730 GLRDSNNASA

-753 YGQSDSVNCPAYP
+753 LGQNDEINCPAYP

-793 SGTDGIF
+793 SGADGIF

-834 KGISIYGRITF
+834 KGISIYGRMTF

-891 TSFNRVGGLWSAGNE
+891 TSFNRIGGIWTGGNE

-924 TDMTENDTNMD
+924 TDMTENKTNMD
-935 VGFSFRYGG
+935 IGFSFRHGG
-944 NINLGDSSTVAN
+944 NLNLGGGNTVAAA
-956 KIGDSTTTPVRLQ
+956 IGTAATTPIRVQ

-980 YSFTHAMWR
+980 YAYCHAMWR
-989 NEEYNA
+989 NATYNA
-995 SADPSEMIV
+995 SADPSEAIV
-1004 SIPPKNNYL
+1004 SIPPKDSYL
-1013 WWQPAIISIDAFV
+1013 WWQPALVSIDAFAF
-1026 YGGLLIGAAA
+1026 GGLIIGAAA
-1036 AVITIM
+1036 AVITI
-1042 KTLGN
+1042 KATLTYK
-1047 GGKEEEENA
+1047 KEEDLANE